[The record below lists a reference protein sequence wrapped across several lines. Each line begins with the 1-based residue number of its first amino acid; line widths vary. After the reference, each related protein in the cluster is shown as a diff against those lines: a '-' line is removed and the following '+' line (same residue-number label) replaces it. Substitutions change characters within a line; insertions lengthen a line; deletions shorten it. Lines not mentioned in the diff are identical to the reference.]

1 MKYSAENPLRL
12 IELFAGIG
20 SQTQALK
27 NIGVPHKVVAISEI
41 DKYAIQSYE
50 AMHGKVNNLGDIR
63 AIKALPDADL
73 WTYSFPCQDISVAGK
88 GAGIKEG
95 TRSGLLFEVERL
107 LNVASGNGTLP
118 KYLLLENVK
127 NLVSKKFKADF
138 DRWLSF
144 LSSLGY
150 TNYWQIFNAKD
161 YGIPQNRERVFCVS
175 IRGEHSP
182 FVFPEK
188 QELKLRLR
196 DMIDA
201 VVDEKYYLK
210 ESTIRCIL
218 NSHYNSRRDSIKK
231 EDAVANTLCARDWKG
246 PQCVQVGEVVGEK
259 WDKMH
264 DISRRVYEPDGLS
277 PTVHCQ
283 QGGNTELKI
292 AENFVFGG
300 LQAHQMPRTDG
311 VSPALTEAMGKGG
324 GQTPVIIDTNQVAAE
339 RFFKQAVETV
349 LENECEVG
357 DTVDAFNKKVNRS
370 GVCPTITTRP
380 EGFKTAILPI
390 VEGKGDEPVIAAMRG
405 RNPDNPSDRTP
416 GAPTEQRLEV
426 NKQGISNA
434 LTSVQKDN
442 LVVEKGDYVSR
453 RYGEFIEEKGY
464 IPEMF
469 VAYNKTEVDDIAP
482 TLTGQCCCAT
492 GSSAILKMDSPIAH
506 AVRVG
511 GHGSVD
517 KHAWDTIMVDSDEPK
532 ILAPNNWGHKAGDGT
547 ATRERKETGIVPAL
561 QANAGQTQQSYLK
574 VKVATKQGYD
584 EAREGDYVN
593 ITFPSSNT
601 KRGRVGKGVAQ
612 TLTCG
617 DGNAVVTE
625 NVRIRKLTPRE
636 CLRLMGWKDEQIDK
650 IQAAKVSGTQQYRQ
664 AGNGIVV
671 QVLEAIFKALFF
683 GEI

>member
-1 MKYSAENPLRL
+1 MEYTEQNPLRL

-50 AMHGKVNNLGDIR
+50 AIHGKVNNLGDIR
-63 AIKALPDADL
+63 AIEALPDADF

-107 LNVASGNGTLP
+107 LIQAAEDGTLP

-150 TNYWQIFNAKD
+150 TNYWQILNAKD

-175 IRGEHSP
+175 IRGDHTP

-196 DMIDA
+196 DMIDE

-210 ESTIRCIL
+210 ESTIRSII
-218 NSHYNSRRDSIKK
+218 NSTFNSRRDSIKSG
-231 EDAVANTLCARDWKG
+231 DGVANTLMARDWKG

-264 DISRRVYEPDGLS
+264 DISRRVYEPSGIS
-277 PTVHCQ
+277 PTIHCQ

-292 AENFVFGG
+292 AENFVLGG
-300 LQAHQMPRTDG
+300 LQAHQTPRTDG
-311 VSPALTEAMGKGG
+311 ISPALTEAMGKGG
-324 GQTPVIIDTNQVAAE
+324 GQTPVIIDTKKTDDK

-349 LENECEVG
+349 MENECGVG

-390 VEGKGDEPVIAAMRG
+390 VEDKSDNPVIVAMRG
-405 RNPDNPSDRTP
+405 RNPDNPSDRTA
-416 GAPTEQRLEV
+416 GAPLEQRLEV
-426 NKQGISNA
+426 NGKGLCNA

-442 LVVEKGDYVSR
+442 LVLEQGKGSKEYVAR
-453 RYGEFIEEKGY
+453 RYKEFIEEKGY

-469 VAYNKTEVDDIAP
+469 VAYNKMEVDDIAP
-482 TLTGQCCCAT
+482 TLTGQCSSAS
-492 GSSAILKMDSPIAH
+492 GSSAVLMMEEPI
-506 AVRVG
+506 
-511 GHGSVD
+511 
-517 KHAWDTIMVDSDEPK
+517 
-532 ILAPNNWGHKAGDGT
+532 
-547 ATRERKETGIVPAL
+547 
-561 QANAGQTQQSYLK
+561 Q
-574 VKVATKQGYD
+574 VKVATKQGYE
-584 EAREGDYVN
+584 EAEKGDFVN
-593 ITFPSSNT
+593 ITYPGSKT
-601 KRGRVGKGVAQ
+601 KRGRVGKGIAQ

-617 DGNAVVTE
+617 DGNAVITE
-625 NVRIRKLTPRE
+625 NIRIRKLTPRE
-636 CLRLMGWKDEQIDK
+636 CLRLMGWHDEQIDK
-650 IQAAKVSGTQQYRQ
+650 IQAAKISGTQQYRQ

-671 QVLEAIFKALFF
+671 QVLEFIFKALFF
-683 GEI
+683 C